1 MEIDTDLITM
11 QEAAD
16 ICRFKGVWAIRA
28 AIRRR
33 ELPAIKLSHRH
44 IVIPRQAFYKWMNA
58 RKLRVIDNASNRVL
72 E

>member
-11 QEAAD
+11 REAAD
-16 ICRFKGVWAIRA
+16 ICRFKGVEAIRA

-33 ELPAIKLSHRH
+33 ELPAIKINHRH
-44 IVIPRQAFYKWMNA
+44 MVIPRQAFYKWLKG
-58 RKLRVIDNASNRVL
+58 RYLRAVDTSTNQLI